1 MNFDLVED
9 YGLSWPICETELPV
23 VVALQH
29 FSVTSSISLSK
40 SETERDREREG
51 GGERGRE
58 RGRER
63 EGEIRR
69 ERQSLELN
77 VLALLA
83 SKPLDTIS

>member
-40 SETERDREREG
+40 SETERDREREE
-51 GGERGRE
+51 EREG
-58 RGRER
+58 ER

-69 ERQSLELN
+69 ERQSLEFN